1 MKLMSARGSTLWDM
15 MQLITWMRTWSHT
28 LKLLGDSVND
38 TMAYYLYIKVT
49 EGVIRVK
56 WKVNFPMDFKEFR
69 K

>member
-1 MKLMSARGSTLWDM
+1 M
-15 MQLITWMRTWSHT
+15 MQLIAWMRTWSHT